1 MSIAVKE
8 AKMGLIKNE
17 VPVGT
22 VITYYDKIISSNHN
36 RVILD
41 MDPSAH
47 AEILCIRDAT
57 KKLQTL
63 FLNECSLYTTLEP
76 CVMCAQAIAF
86 SKIKRLYFGAY
97 NIKFGSIENGV
108 RLFNANVCNHIPEI
122 YGGINE
128 EDSIILMKNF
138 FTKKR
143 KGFIT
148 QNQYFS

>member
-86 SKIKRLYFGAY
+86 SKIKRLYFGAAAGVAFFSLY
-97 NIKFGSIENGV
+97 WIPVKKNIV
-108 RLFNANVCNHIPEI
+108 P
-122 YGGINE
+122 
-128 EDSIILMKNF
+128 KNSCLQP
-138 FTKKR
+138 T
-143 KGFIT
+143 
-148 QNQYFS
+148 Y